1 MLRRKPGANDRCV
14 PLRTGLS
21 ALQFSLQQDTYQTV
35 LIIFYPNES
44 PTRTFPPLSPHPG

>member
-35 LIIFYPNES
+35 LMIFYPNES
-44 PTRTFPPLSPHPG
+44 PTRISAPINPHPG